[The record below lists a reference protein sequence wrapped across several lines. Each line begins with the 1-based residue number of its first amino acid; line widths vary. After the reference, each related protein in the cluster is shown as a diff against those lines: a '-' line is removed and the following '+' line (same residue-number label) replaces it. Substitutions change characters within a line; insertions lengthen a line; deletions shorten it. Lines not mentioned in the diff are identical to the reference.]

1 MSSQHAIL
9 SASSSHRWLNCT
21 PSARI
26 EEALENRS
34 SLYANEG
41 TAAHALSEHKLR
53 EFLKLPT
60 QRPKSEFDSAELD
73 YFTDRYVEYAC
84 ELISEAYSRCE
95 DPLILIEERLDFSHY
110 VPQGFGTGDTVI
122 VSDGVLDVLD
132 LKYGMVR
139 VSAENNPQLK
149 LYALGALDMYGF
161 LYDIQTVRLTI
172 CQPRLD
178 NFSTFEL
185 SVAELTRWA
194 ETELKPRA
202 ELAFQGEGEFA
213 AGEHCRFCRARATCR
228 DRAERNLELA
238 KMDFREP
245 AMLNDDEIA
254 EVLAK
259 VDDLAAWAKDVW
271 EYAEKESINN
281 DKRWTGFKIIEGT
294 SKRKYTDEVKIAE
307 TVLAT
312 GEYDENQIFTKNI
325 ISLTAME
332 QLLGKKRFAEVL
344 DGLWEK
350 PPGKPKLVPQSHKKP
365 EWNRNNTAIKDFAD

>member
-1 MSSQHAIL
+1 MPSQHAIL
-9 SASSSHRWLNCT
+9 SASSSHRWLHCT

-26 EEALENRS
+26 EEALENRNS
-34 SLYANEG
+34 FYASEG

-60 QRPKSEFDSAELD
+60 KRPKSEFDSAELD

-110 VPQGFGTGDTVI
+110 VPDGFGTGDMVI
-122 VSDGVLDVLD
+122 VSDRTLDILD
-132 LKYGMVR
+132 LKYGMLR
-139 VSAENNPQLK
+139 VSAEKNPQLM

-185 SVAELTRWA
+185 SVEELTRWA
-194 ETELKPRA
+194 ETELKPKA
-202 ELAFQGEGEFA
+202 ELAFRGEGEFS

-228 DRAERNLELA
+228 VRAERNLELA
-238 KMDFREP
+238 RVDFKEP
-245 AMLNDDEIA
+245 AMLTDDEIA

-259 VDDLAAWAKDVW
+259 ADDLAAWAKDVW
-271 EYAEKESINN
+271 AYAEQEAINN
-281 DKRWTGFKIIEGT
+281 EKRFAGFKLIEGT
-294 SKRKYTDEVKIAE
+294 SKRKYTDEAKIAE

-312 GEYDENQIFTKNI
+312 GEYDETQIYSKSL

-332 QLLGKKRFAEVL
+332 QLLGKKKFAEVL

-350 PPGKPKLVPQSHKKP
+350 PAGKPKLVPESHKKP
-365 EWNRNNTAIKDFAD
+365 EWNRNDAAMKDFAE